1 MKFIEL
7 VLLTL
12 STRFRSFLVFLSNGI
27 YHFPLFIYVVGVI
40 FQVGF
45 NCKYG
50 KHTSTY
56 EITFLVCEPIVRI
69 LFIICSQ

>member
-1 MKFIEL
+1 MEFMEF

-12 STRFRSFLVFLSNGI
+12 VVGIGVFQCILIMESITFSLRI
-27 YHFPLFIYVVGVI
+27 YIAGVI

-50 KHTSTY
+50 KHINTY
-56 EITFLVCEPIVRI
+56 EIIFLVCEPTIRI
-69 LFIICSQ
+69 LLSF